1 MDSSKNDYKCFQLVP
16 ISLLPSPLSP
26 NRTWSGTITKL
37 FLPGL
42 LFHHETYTK
51 DFFYSEMKPY
61 VHYVPVK
68 QDLSDLKE
76 KFDWCEAHIEDAQRI
91 SQHATDLA
99 LRLGSEE
106 YIRELYE
113 SLFVDQLGKIVDS
126 YRPAEGETIESILAA
141 YEAGGVP
148 LRGYGECDA
157 VECGWGVEER
167 LYLTKFSPVE

>member
-1 MDSSKNDYKCFQLVP
+1 M
-16 ISLLPSPLSP
+16 
-26 NRTWSGTITKL
+26 
-37 FLPGL
+37 
-42 LFHHETYTK
+42 
-51 DFFYSEMKPY
+51 
-61 VHYVPVK
+61 HYVPVK

-76 KFDWCEAHIEDAQRI
+76 KFDWYEAHPEQAQKI

-99 LRLGSEE
+99 LRLASEE

-113 SLFVDQLGKIVDS
+113 SLFVEQLGKIVDS

-157 VECGWGVEER
+157 VECSWGVKFLNEAQER
-167 LYLTKFSPVE
+167 GRNLAEAGQIEVRKFVPVE